1 MKNIIEALRASSLF
15 CGCSEEQ
22 LRQLPARLELKAQRY
37 QKDEFILHQGE
48 KPKGIGIV
56 LSGRLHILREDYLG
70 NREILAEAGPAEI
83 FDEVYGVLADEPQ
96 RVAVVAA
103 ADSQAAFFTVKRFL
117 AAGRREPVLMENLLR
132 VLAQKNLFL
141 TTKMAHLSKR
151 TIREKVISYLS
162 EESSRRG
169 SLEFSIPF
177 NRQQLADYLAA
188 ERSALSRE
196 LSRMQQEGL
205 IEFHKNRFVLK

>member
-1 MKNIIEALRASSLF
+1 
-15 CGCSEEQ
+15 
-22 LRQLPARLELKAQRY
+22 
-37 QKDEFILHQGE
+37 
-48 KPKGIGIV
+48 
-56 LSGRLHILREDYLG
+56 
-70 NREILAEAGPAEI
+70 
-83 FDEVYGVLADEPQ
+83 
-96 RVAVVAA
+96 
-103 ADSQAAFFTVKRFL
+103 
-117 AAGRREPVLMENLLR
+117 MENLLR

-162 EESSRRG
+162 EESSRQG

-196 LSRMQQEGL
+196 LSRMQEEGL
-205 IEFHKNRFVLK
+205 IAFHKNRFMLK